1 MPGWFGALFSMF
13 ARLTE
18 GGGGLNK
25 LFGNHDVSFFL
36 RTFLNILVSLKIQE
50 SILCG
55 DLASWTA

>member
-1 MPGWFGALFSMF
+1 MVWALFSMF
-13 ARLTE
+13 AHLTE

-25 LFGNHDVSFFL
+25 LFGYHDVSFFL

-55 DLASWTA
+55 DFASWTA